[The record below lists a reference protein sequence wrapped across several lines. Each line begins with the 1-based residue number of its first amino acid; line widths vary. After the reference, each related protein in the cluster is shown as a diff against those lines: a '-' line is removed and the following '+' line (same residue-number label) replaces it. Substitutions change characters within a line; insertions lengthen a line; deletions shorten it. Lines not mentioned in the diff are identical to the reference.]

1 MIERNPDGHE
11 LPVSDMKG
19 DSMSISY
26 KFPIVTFYSD
36 DLEDSEITYC
46 EGRIKP
52 IRLDREPYEITL
64 EARGYSFH
72 LIFGSQIYG
81 NFLCI
86 PNYQFGCELA
96 GLTNKDWNLHSMLQI
111 DSLLDYED
119 ATAIVWGLEL
129 ASSFI

>member
-1 MIERNPDGHE
+1 MPISFEF
-11 LPVSDMKG
+11 PV
-19 DSMSISY
+19 
-26 KFPIVTFYSD
+26 VTFYSD
-36 DLEDSEITYC
+36 DLEDADISYYKGT
-46 EGRIKP
+46 IKP

-81 NFLCI
+81 NFMCI

-96 GLTNKDWNLHSMLQI
+96 GLTNKDWNLHSMLQV

-119 ATAIVWGLEL
+119 ATAIVWGLAI
-129 ASSFI
+129 ASNYM